1 MFGINKKKEKIQSL
15 EAKVRGLTE
24 ENQQLQVE
32 RNEQRLKA
40 DSYKKACEMIF
51 TSHQCC
57 VDCDE
62 GVNLPFKRKEKELED
77 ESELITDVYF
87 ENDDYPF

>member
-1 MFGINKKKEKIQSL
+1 MFGIITKKEKIQSL
-15 EAKVRGLTE
+15 EAKVRGLVE

-40 DSYKKACEMIF
+40 ESYMKACEMIF
-51 TSHQCC
+51 KSHQCC

-62 GVNLPFKRKEKELED
+62 SDDLPFKRKEKKK
-77 ESELITDVYF
+77 
-87 ENDDYPF
+87 N